1 MPVCTRCHSITCNGK
16 CNYLSFG
23 TCKTCGKFSCKGNCS
38 YPFKNKPP
46 SAFLRCALCGTE
58 YMYFHL
64 PMECYNKSKK

>member
-38 YPFKNKPP
+38 YPFKNNIVIKTII
-46 SAFLRCALCGTE
+46 LII
-58 YMYFHL
+58 
-64 PMECYNKSKK
+64 